1 MKKSLK
7 MFLTA
12 LLALALILSAVPAA
26 FAQQIDNNEEVYTD
40 YLSVY
45 AQGKGAAEIVF
56 VSTCECAINT
66 GKHKEYFSFRVVDG
80 QITFTSADGEEICM
94 EEDGKRGVADFPLR
108 SGETVHIVFTRADL
122 HRIREGKVIP
132 TRQAAAPDQ
141 GKD

>member
-12 LLALALILSAVPAA
+12 LLALVLILSAVPAA
-26 FAQQIDNNEEVYTD
+26 FAQQIENEEVYTD

-45 AQGKGAAEIVF
+45 AQGKGTTEIVF
-56 VSTCECAINT
+56 VSLRKCAINT
-66 GKHKEYFSFRVVDG
+66 GKYKEYFSFRVENG
-80 QITFTSADGEEICM
+80 QIIFTNAEGEEIYM
-94 EEDGKRGVADFPLR
+94 EEDGKRGIADFTLAN
-108 SGETVHIVFTRADL
+108 GETAHIVFTRADL
-122 HRIREGKVIP
+122 YRIKEAKVLP